1 MTKTEKEIR
10 QDSKARMERYRA
22 EMVEKGYIS
31 TTIFLSQ
38 EHRAELKRLGD
49 EHRLTRAEAAE
60 HIFKAYLESDNTGV
74 TQAYNINTVQV
85 SEIHAAI
92 EALDARVKALESNQ
106 VISNNKDAT
115 QTDNTSIKSQ
125 AEPPVMPDQLAGD
138 SIPATLDAIPRRG
151 TPKYSD
157 WLFKKIDPLKR
168 SGMSSVQIERKFNDD
183 GVKPASTKKNK
194 FNRGMAD
201 TFYKHRLKKM
211 GLKWD
216 KDLKQPV
223 PIDKP

>member
-1 MTKTEKEIR
+1 MNGVDPKE
-10 QDSKARMERYRA
+10 RMKRYRA
-22 EMVEKGYIS
+22 EMIEKGYTS

-60 HIFKAYLESDNTGV
+60 HIFQAYLQSDNKDV
-74 TQAYNINTVQV
+74 TQAYNINTDQI

-92 EALDARVKALESNQ
+92 EDLGTRLKALESKQ
-106 VISNNKDAT
+106 AESNNKNAT
-115 QTDNTSIKSQ
+115 QIYNTNIESRV
-125 AEPPVMPDQLAGD
+125 EPPGVMPDQPTGD
-138 SIPATLDAIPRRG
+138 SIPAPLDAIPERG
-151 TPKYSD
+151 TPEYSD
-157 WLFKKIDPLKR
+157 WLFKMIDPLKR
-168 SGMSSVQIERKFNDD
+168 SGMSSIKIERKFNDD

-194 FNRGMAD
+194 FNRGSAD
-201 TFYKHRLKKM
+201 SFYKGRLQKM
-211 GLKWD
+211 GLRWD